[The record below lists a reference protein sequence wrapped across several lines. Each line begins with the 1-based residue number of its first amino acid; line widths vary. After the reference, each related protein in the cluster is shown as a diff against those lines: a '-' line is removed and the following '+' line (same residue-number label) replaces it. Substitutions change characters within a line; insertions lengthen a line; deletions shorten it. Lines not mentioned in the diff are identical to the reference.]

1 MSLSLFSLLTPLSLP
16 HPPPLPTHLG
26 PLILSSLGSIKEV
39 YNHLRL
45 IICAISVL
53 LDSYSFL
60 PPLLLREPQFSLK
73 HLIIQLKS
81 YLSQLPLSQPISG
94 HITIL
99 ANEAPWRSQLRIS
112 EKFAFLT
119 WALNLP
125 PCIFLHPA
133 WNAKVICL
141 TKCYGQN
148 GLETVLSKFIYTSN
162 VS

>member
-1 MSLSLFSLLTPLSLP
+1 MFLCLCVPFSFLSLHPSFSPPSP
-16 HPPPLPTHLG
+16 PPPLPTHLG

-53 LDSYSFL
+53 LDSYSFP

-73 HLIIQLKS
+73 HLIIQLES

-99 ANEAPWRSQLRIS
+99 ANEAR
-112 EKFAFLT
+112 E
-119 WALNLP
+119 
-125 PCIFLHPA
+125 
-133 WNAKVICL
+133 
-141 TKCYGQN
+141 
-148 GLETVLSKFIYTSN
+148 
-162 VS
+162 